1 MDLEKKNKFFLFDVD
16 GTLTY
21 SRKVI
26 HQKMVDILLELKSKE
41 KCSIGVVGGSDY
53 KKILEQI
60 KYPEIFDYIFS
71 ENGIVSYKNNEKC
84 FSESIVNFLGEDKLK
99 KLINYCLIYIANLDI
114 PKKRGTFIEL
124 RNGIINISPIGRNC
138 SQEEREEFSAFNI
151 ENDIIK
157 NFRLNLMKEF
167 EGFNLTF
174 SIGGQI
180 SIDCFPTGWDKRFC
194 LRHIDKNFGEIY
206 FFGDR
211 TEKGGNDYEIYNDKR
226 VKGYSVK
233 NPEDTMSIL
242 KKILNM

>member
-1 MDLEKKNKFFLFDVD
+1 MVLNKKNKFFLFDVD

-21 SRKVI
+21 SRKI
-26 HQKMVDILLELKSKE
+26 IEKNMIDILIKLKSKE
-41 KCSIGVVGGSDY
+41 NCSLGIVGGSDH

-71 ENGIVSYKNNEKC
+71 ENGVVAYKNNEQY
-84 FSESIVNFLGEDKLK
+84 FSESIVNFLGEEKLK
-99 KLINYCLIYIANLDI
+99 KLLNHCLIYIANLEI

-138 SQEEREEFSAFNI
+138 SQEEREEFYSFNMK
-151 ENDIIK
+151 NDILK

-167 EGFNLTF
+167 EGFNLNF

-194 LRHIDKNFGEIY
+194 LRHIDKNFSEIY

-211 TEKGGNDYEIYNDKR
+211 TEEGGNDYEIFNDKR
-226 VKGYSVK
+226 VKGYSVR
-233 NPEDTMSIL
+233 NPEDTIEIL